1 MTGDATAGQGE
12 RLRRARPILL
22 LTVLAVG
29 LALLL
34 TRCPAYRDGMPGR
47 LAQAMEETTSAA
59 RSGVVALDLWT
70 QGRSTT
76 QLASVQITDA
86 RDDVAKA
93 YNGIVVLRAQ
103 DPVDVRR
110 QRMLTESMTAIIA
123 ELNAASAVLRDVDE
137 QPGVAEVRAELAR
150 SSHEL
155 EAGYR

>member
-1 MTGDATAGQGE
+1 M
-12 RLRRARPILL
+12 
-22 LTVLAVG
+22 
-29 LALLL
+29 
-34 TRCPAYRDGMPGR
+34 
-47 LAQAMEETTSAA
+47 
-59 RSGVVALDLWT
+59 
-70 QGRSTT
+70 
-76 QLASVQITDA
+76 QITDA

>member
-1 MTGDATAGQGE
+1 M
-12 RLRRARPILL
+12 
-22 LTVLAVG
+22 LAVG

-137 QPGVAEVRAELAR
+137 QPGVAAVHAELAR